1 MIRKPLHLVVD
12 EDGGQLATL
21 EIIDQ
26 DGLSQIVRLREEAA
40 QPAAATAAPA

>member
-1 MIRKPLHLVVD
+1 MIRKPQHLVVE
-12 EDGGQLATL
+12 EDGGELATL

-40 QPAAATAAPA
+40 LPASAAAGG